1 MTKAA
6 ALHEFFAQFNLNV
19 WPENSVPTGDDAPN
33 YPYLTYQV
41 VTGAEFDK
49 VLIAASLWY
58 RETTWTRINAK
69 TEEIARTIGGAY
81 TIECDNGG
89 MILRRGTPFGQPIDE
104 PSDDLVKRKALNI
117 EVTYCTPY

>member
-6 ALHEFFAQFNLNV
+6 ALHAFFEQFSLNV
-19 WPENSVPTGDDAPN
+19 WPENSVPSGDETPN
-33 YPYLTYQV
+33 FPYLTYQL
-41 VTGAEFDK
+41 VTSSDLDK
-49 VLIAASLWY
+49 VLISASLWY

-69 TEEIARTIGGAY
+69 TEEISRAIGGAH
-81 TIECDNGG
+81 TIACDDGG
-89 MILRRGTPFGQPIDE
+89 MILRRGTPFSQPVDE

>member
-6 ALHEFFAQFNLNV
+6 ALHAFFSQFSLNV

-69 TEEIARTIGGAY
+69 TEEISRAIGGAY
-81 TIECDNGG
+81 TISCDDGG
-89 MILRRGTPFGQPIDE
+89 MILRRGTPFAQPIDE